1 MKRTP
6 LYSCHVA
13 ADAKLVEFA
22 GWEMPVQYE
31 GVIAEHHAVRNA
43 CGLFDVSHMANFAFA
58 GRAGREAV
66 GRLLTNDI
74 TDLAPGHTR
83 YNLVCD
89 EAGGTLDDVMV
100 SCHAPDYLTM
110 VANAANH
117 DKLTAH
123 FADHLPFDTWQND
136 TDALAL
142 LALQGPASAGI
153 LKNLG
158 VRAQTADGELP
169 PRGQHTRAVIGD
181 LAVHLHHTGYSGELG
196 FELAVAGVHAAELWE
211 RLLEAGKLHGLRP
224 AGLGARDTLRLE
236 AGLPL
241 YGHELSE
248 DISPIEAG
256 LRRFVDLGGR
266 DYLGGEALRRQAAEG
281 PAREPIGLRLL
292 GRGVPRADQPVSRDG
307 ETLGV
312 VTSGNH
318 SPTLKCGI
326 ALALVKGGATKIGDT
341 LAIEIRDRAI
351 SAERVKLPFYRRPQ
365 RPSMKT

>member
-6 LYSCHVA
+6 LYLCHVA
-13 ADAKLVEFA
+13 AGAKLVEFA
-22 GWEMPVQYE
+22 GWEMPLQYE

-58 GRAGREAV
+58 GRTCRETL

-74 TDLAPGHTR
+74 ADLAPGRTR
-83 YNLVCD
+83 YSLVCN
-89 EAGGTLDDVMV
+89 EEGGTLDDVMV

-117 DKLTAH
+117 DKLAAH
-123 FADHLPFDTWQND
+123 FTRHLPAEAWQDD
-136 TDALAL
+136 TDTLAL

-158 VRAQTADGELP
+158 IRVQSPDGDLP
-169 PRGQHTRAVIGD
+169 PRAQHAAAVIGD
-181 LAVHLHHTGYSGELG
+181 LALHLHHTGYSGELG
-196 FELAVAGVHAAELWE
+196 FELAVAGAHAVELWE
-211 RLLEAGKLHGLRP
+211 RLTDAGKLHGLRP

-248 DISPIEAG
+248 EIGPIEAG
-256 LRRFVDLGGR
+256 LGKFVDLSDR
-266 DYLGGEALRRQAAEG
+266 DYLGSDALRRQAAEG
-281 PAREPIGLRLL
+281 PAREPIGLQLV
-292 GRGVPRADQPVSRDG
+292 GRGVPRAGQLVVRDG
-307 ETLGV
+307 EVLGQ

-326 ALALVKGGATKIGDT
+326 ALALVAHGTTAVGDT
-341 LAIEIRDRAI
+341 LAIEIRDRSVPAT
-351 SAERVKLPFYRRPQ
+351 RVTLPFYRR
-365 RPSMKT
+365 SKM